1 MDLQAELE
9 KRRAEGSFKG
19 EGYKPPEDPLY
30 IKIGLTFFIII
41 ASPIWIPL
49 FIVGRPI
56 LAIRRRLKKHSP
68 APLKPS
74 TLDIPKE
81 PPRPLDPE
89 LLRRRELAKQT
100 NKFNHP
106 KIRHLYDPLRDDP
119 AYSAIIE
126 AAAQRAQDEVGHP
139 HVLGTCHLIWR
150 RQKQILKE
158 EFGIVWY
165 TPSEMNPRVIYD

>member
-1 MDLQAELE
+1 M
-9 KRRAEGSFKG
+9 
-19 EGYKPPEDPLY
+19 
-30 IKIGLTFFIII
+30 KIIFWAILII
-41 ASPIWIPL
+41 ASPIWIPV
-49 FIVGRPI
+49 FIVWRPI

-68 APLKPS
+68 APLKQA

-81 PPRPLDPE
+81 PPRPIDPE
-89 LLRRRELAKQT
+89 LLRRRELAKRI
-100 NKFNHP
+100 NKFNHL

-119 AYSAIIE
+119 AYSAVIE

-139 HVLGTCHLIWR
+139 NVLGTCHLIWR

>member
-9 KRRAEGSFKG
+9 KRRAEGSFNG
-19 EGYKPPEDPLY
+19 EGYKPPEDPL
-30 IKIGLTFFIII
+30 IMKIIFWAILII
-41 ASPIWIPL
+41 ASPIWIHV
-49 FIVGRPI
+49 FIVWRSI

-68 APLKPS
+68 APLKQA

-81 PPRPLDPE
+81 PPRPIDPE
-89 LLRRRELAKQT
+89 LLRRRELAKRI
-100 NKFNHP
+100 NKFNHL

-119 AYSAIIE
+119 AYSAVIE

-139 HVLGTCHLIWR
+139 NVLGTCHLIWR